1 MGHKEI
7 VGSELYRFS
16 PLKIT
21 RIETC
26 SWFNVTLFQK
36 EKVFFFFFFPASG
49 KLHCVKEVVSL
60 WESTFYFTLTGDA
73 LWPLTRTEV
82 SIDFRERGH

>member
-1 MGHKEI
+1 MI
-7 VGSELYRFS
+7 
-16 PLKIT
+16 
-21 RIETC
+21 
-26 SWFNVTLFQK
+26 
-36 EKVFFFFFFPASG
+36 FFFSASG

-82 SIDFRERGH
+82 SIDLRERGH